1 MLNLLN
7 LLHPFWI
14 RSAGSSHSTT
24 FSGCCVTHQ
33 CYPSLCFFP
42 GRHSEFAQH
51 PRGCAGCGVSSE
63 GPGLE
68 PAHQQCRHQLPRHPA
83 LPGLAGDAQRVCHQR
98 GWATPGCQGMSG
110 PFRFLLLG
118 KMFPNGNKVTS
129 MDLPCL
135 PRGAQHF
142 SPAQHPWCLVFLTWR
157 ACLPQ
162 AHCAGS
168 LLSWGGERLNPSP
181 STSHSLHFCQECLST
196 YLSTVCDRALQ
207 DGCMLM
213 ERWCLCIRNFC
224 RS

>member
-14 RSAGSSHSTT
+14 RSAGSSPSSI

-33 CYPSLCFFP
+33 SYPSLCFFP

-68 PAHQQCRHQLPRHPA
+68 PAHQQCRHQLPCHTA

-110 PFRFLLLG
+110 PFGFLLLG
-118 KMFPNGNKVTS
+118 KMFPDGNKVTS
-129 MDLPCL
+129 VDLPCL

-142 SPAQHPWCLVFLTWR
+142 SPAQHPSCLV
-157 ACLPQ
+157 LPHLQ
-162 AHCAGS
+162 SLPAPGS
-168 LLSWGGERLNPSP
+168 LCWLTPFLRRGKAGPWPLLGASPIPCTSARSVFPPTCPQFVTEPSRMAA
-181 STSHSLHFCQECLST
+181 C
-196 YLSTVCDRALQ
+196 
-207 DGCMLM
+207 
-213 ERWCLCIRNFC
+213 
-224 RS
+224 